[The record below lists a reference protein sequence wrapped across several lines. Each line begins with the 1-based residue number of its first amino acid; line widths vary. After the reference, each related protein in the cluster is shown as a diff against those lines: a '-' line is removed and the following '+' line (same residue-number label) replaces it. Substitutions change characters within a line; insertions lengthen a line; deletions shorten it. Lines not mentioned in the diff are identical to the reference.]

1 MTGLARKLSLWN
13 YFALG
18 FGTMIG
24 TGWVILM
31 DDWLGRGGPLG
42 AMIGFL
48 MGGILLL
55 PIGYI
60 YGQWVRRLPDAAGE
74 AAYTA
79 KVFPPIVSYLTG
91 WMMLLAYFIV
101 CPWAAVAIGKTASYI
116 SPALDRFV
124 LYRVARQPLFL
135 PRLILGIAL
144 TLLLATINYRGVRLS
159 ANFQK
164 AMTSMVLV
172 IFVALVAISGFRG
185 APANLLPG

>member
-55 PIGYI
+55 PIGYV

-74 AAYTA
+74 EGRNPDA
-79 KVFPPIVSYLTG
+79 VSACFEYLNRWG
-91 WMMLLAYFIV
+91 ELLASFLDV
-101 CPWAAVAIGKTASYI
+101 CLGTSAPW
-116 SPALDRFV
+116 
-124 LYRVARQPLFL
+124 
-135 PRLILGIAL
+135 
-144 TLLLATINYRGVRLS
+144 
-159 ANFQK
+159 
-164 AMTSMVLV
+164 
-172 IFVALVAISGFRG
+172 
-185 APANLLPG
+185 